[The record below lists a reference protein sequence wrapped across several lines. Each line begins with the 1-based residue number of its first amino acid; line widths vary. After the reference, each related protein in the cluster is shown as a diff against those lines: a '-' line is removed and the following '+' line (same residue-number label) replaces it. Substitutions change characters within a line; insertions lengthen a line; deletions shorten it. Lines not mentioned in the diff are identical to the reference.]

1 MSTRQPSNVRRRSP
15 RTVKSC
21 GPDARCWR
29 QVGGGAFTP
38 TGVRRRK
45 TSARRRWQQSSSHR
59 GEHEAAVKTIRA
71 GKAWLL
77 QAEPVVQPC
86 AFLCARIAG
95 ASRRP
100 AFPAPSAFMRA
111 ESSARLGHFVPR
123 ECDGMSAVRKLNCVA
138 MDRHCERSEAIQN
151 LAAER
156 LWIASSRSLSS
167 RPPKAGPVGSSQ

>member
-1 MSTRQPSNVRRRSP
+1 MASRVSTRQPSNVRRRSP

-100 AFPAPSAFMRA
+100 AFPAPSFSGTGVKMNQSSGEQAARMRIRVCRLMTHGLRCATRWVSCRPLQTYRQQAFDKQ
-111 ESSARLGHFVPR
+111 V
-123 ECDGMSAVRKLNCVA
+123 VRP
-138 MDRHCERSEAIQN
+138 
-151 LAAER
+151 LAQ
-156 LWIASSRSLSS
+156 
-167 RPPKAGPVGSSQ
+167 P